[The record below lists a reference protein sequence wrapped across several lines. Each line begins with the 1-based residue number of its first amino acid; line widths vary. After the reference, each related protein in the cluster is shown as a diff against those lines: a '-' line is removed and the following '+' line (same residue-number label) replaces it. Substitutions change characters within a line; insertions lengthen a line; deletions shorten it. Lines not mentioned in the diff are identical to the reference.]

1 VEISSK
7 KGNEKCILAIVRWR
21 MENKFLLKMLK
32 NSFLQYGRDLDID
45 PLLKDDSLQL
55 IEKIT
60 NEKDK
65 DTEWYEIVED
75 VVYSYLTNQ
84 E

>member
-7 KGNEKCILAIVRWR
+7 KGKEKCILAIARWK
-21 MENKFLLKMLK
+21 MGNKFLLKMLK
-32 NSFLQYGRDLDID
+32 NSFLQYGRDLDVD
-45 PLLKDDSLQL
+45 PLSKDDSLQL

-60 NEKDK
+60 DEKDK
-65 DTEWYEIVED
+65 DTEWYEVVED

>member
-7 KGNEKCILAIVRWR
+7 KGKEKCILAITRCK

-45 PLLKDDSLQL
+45 PLSKDDSLQL

-60 NEKDK
+60 DEKDK
-65 DTEWYEIVED
+65 DTEWYEVVED

>member
-1 VEISSK
+1 
-7 KGNEKCILAIVRWR
+7 
-21 MENKFLLKMLK
+21 MENEFLLKMLK

-45 PLLKDDSLQL
+45 PLSKDDSLQL

-65 DTEWYEIVED
+65 DTEWYEVVED

>member
-1 VEISSK
+1 
-7 KGNEKCILAIVRWR
+7 

-45 PLLKDDSLQL
+45 PILKDDSLQL

-65 DTEWYEIVED
+65 DTEWYEVVED

>member
-1 VEISSK
+1 
-7 KGNEKCILAIVRWR
+7 
-21 MENKFLLKMLK
+21 MEEKMLRK
-32 NSFLQYGRDLDID
+32 MLRNCFLQYGRNLDED
-45 PLLKDDSLQL
+45 PLPEEDTAYV

-60 NEKDK
+60 RDK
-65 DTEWYEIVED
+65 TEDTEWYEVVED

>member
-1 VEISSK
+1 
-7 KGNEKCILAIVRWR
+7 
-21 MENKFLLKMLK
+21 MLK

-45 PLLKDDSLQL
+45 PLSKDDSLQL

-60 NEKDK
+60 DEKDN
-65 DTEWYEIVED
+65 DTEWYEVVED

>member
-1 VEISSK
+1 MKIPSK
-7 KGNEKCILAIVRWR
+7 KDNEKSILAIARWK
-21 MENKFLLKMLK
+21 MENEFLLKMLK

-45 PLLKDDSLQL
+45 PLSKDDSLQL

-65 DTEWYEIVED
+65 DTEWYEVVED